1 MKPRKS
7 KAPAKA
13 ASQHLPLLLDAELN
27 RLLFPLHVATEV
39 EALWHAVEALLR
51 AAFSPCARV
60 TLFLGH
66 FGMRSARLVFTSPSI
81 PDMSEWYKA
90 RGQGNPF
97 GAYARSH
104 RGVTHYRF
112 AQVVGVP
119 AVFRKT
125 EFYRK
130 FAIVEGWDRG
140 MTGVLWNGDEVKAM
154 FSVYRK
160 SPQRDFTD
168 EEALCLEALRPHIG
182 TAIDRIEKLHGE
194 RLHRKALEE
203 FNRFVPVG
211 IVLLDW
217 DLGLVFANHEACRE
231 CAVWNHGPEAARSFN
246 GRDAFE
252 LPASV
257 QEACESI
264 RRTILRTNAKDR
276 PDIPAGL
283 KRLTHPSRPGLHASV
298 SILNASP
305 GLLAKPGFMVVL
317 ENRGN
322 AEDPNAGTA
331 ARKLVWSLT
340 PSEREV
346 ALLIAKGLS
355 NEEIATQLRKS
366 VLTIKKQITSIF
378 QKTGTPTRARLMAR
392 LR

>member
-1 MKPRKS
+1 MKPRKP
-7 KAPAKA
+7 KARA
-13 ASQHLPLLLDAELN
+13 ASDMQPTPLLLEAELN
-27 RLLFPLHVATEV
+27 PLLFSLHRAMEV
-39 EALWHAVEALLR
+39 DALWQAVAALLR
-51 AAFSPCARV
+51 AAFSPCSRV

-66 FGMRSARLVFTSPSI
+66 FGMRSARLVFTAPPI
-81 PDMSEWYKA
+81 PDTSEWYKA

-97 GAYARSH
+97 SAYAREH
-104 RGVTHYRF
+104 RGVTCYRF
-112 AQVVGVP
+112 EEVVGEP
-119 AVFRKT
+119 RVFRKT

-130 FAIVEGWDRG
+130 FASVEGWDRG

-160 SPQRDFTD
+160 SPQRAFSD
-168 EEALCLEALRPHIG
+168 EDTRCLDALRPHIG
-182 TAIDRIEKLHGE
+182 TAIDRIETLHAE

-211 IVLLDW
+211 ILLLDW
-217 DLGLVFANHEACRE
+217 DLGLIFANHEACRE
-231 CAVWNHGPEAARSFN
+231 CAVWNHGAEAARRLN
-246 GRDAFE
+246 ARDAFE
-252 LPASV
+252 LPV
-257 QEACESI
+257 PVREACESI

-283 KRLTHPSRPGLHASV
+283 KRLMHPSSPGLLASV
-298 SILNASP
+298 TILNAAP

-317 ENRGN
+317 ENRGS
-322 AEDPNAGTA
+322 ADESGAGAA
-331 ARKLVWSLT
+331 ARKLLWALT
-340 PSEREV
+340 PSEREI

-378 QKTGTPTRARLMAR
+378 QKTGMPTRARLMAR